1 MSRIVRP
8 RVAAS
13 LVLAA
18 LVLPLRP
25 VVAAG
30 PAEPSIVGGTT
41 AHPGDYPFVVSLQR
55 AAATGA
61 AAHFCGGSL
70 VDPLWVLTAAHCMQ
84 GLVPADFRVVVGA
97 TRLSAGDAEVRRPA
111 ERRVAPITT
120 RKPDGVWPC
129 MQWAAVRTQA
139 AATSDPPQ
147 KWAGAPVASTCW
159 RETTKG

>member
-97 TRLSAGDAEVRRPA
+97 TALGPLFEVLTARRTTLTTPTANGASLIPAVATHWPGTYLVALS
-111 ERRVAPITT
+111 
-120 RKPDGVWPC
+120 
-129 MQWAAVRTQA
+129 QA
-139 AATSDPPQ
+139 TVGRSS
-147 KWAGAPVASTCW
+147 ASILSMA
-159 RETTKG
+159 RS